1 MRLNGL
7 DLNLLVALNELLT
20 EKNVSRAGQRLFLS
34 QSATS
39 GALARLREFFG
50 DDLLVVVGRK
60 MVLTPLA
67 ERLAEPVREA
77 LIHIESTIVS
87 PPQFDP
93 ATSNRKFS
101 LLVSDYTTAVLIQ
114 PLIERLSREAPGI
127 GFELCSQESGNPSD
141 MLVNGQ
147 VDLLVIPSQYVANEH
162 PSTLLFDEDYVCVT
176 WRGNTA
182 IKKMTLEAYANG
194 EHVAT
199 HFAGGRSP
207 AFDTWIMERHG
218 IKRTVGV
225 VSPWLV
231 CPTRLVIGTHRIATV
246 HRRLAQ
252 MDAKHLPIKIWE
264 APMKIPNLTEAMQ
277 WHRVR
282 GRDPAMSWLRA
293 VISEVA
299 AAI

>member
-7 DLNLLVALNELLT
+7 DLNLLIALNELLT

-34 QSATS
+34 QSAMS

-60 MVLTPLA
+60 MALTPLA

-93 ATSNRKFS
+93 STSNRKFS
-101 LLVSDYTTAVLIQ
+101 LLVSDYVTSVLMQ
-114 PLIERLSREAPGI
+114 PLIERLSSLAPGI
-127 GFELCSQESGNPSD
+127 GLVLCSQESGSPTD
-141 MLVNGQ
+141 MLANGQ
-147 VDLLVIPSQYVANEH
+147 VDLLIIPSQYVATEH
-162 PSTLLFDEDYVCVT
+162 PSTRLFDEDYVCVT
-176 WRGNTA
+176 WQGSRK
-182 IKKMTLEAYANG
+182 IKKMTLQAYTDA

-199 HFAGGRSP
+199 HFSGGRNP
-207 AFDTWIMERHG
+207 AFDTWILERHG
-218 IKRTVGV
+218 IKRKVGV

-231 CPTRLVIGTHRIATV
+231 YPTRLVIGTHRIATV
-246 HRRLAQ
+246 HRRLALS
-252 MDAKHLPIKIWE
+252 DAKHLPIKLWE
-264 APMKIPNLTEAMQ
+264 PPMTIPHLTEAMQ

-282 GRDPAMSWLRA
+282 GQDPAITWLRL